1 MINPYSE
8 EIVLGV
14 IEEIGYV
21 LCLQNF
27 GFLWKFLYFW
37 GVFLR
42 IFLNVLIEFLIRL
55 LSTNMADMPFSHL
68 NLWWAWLNH
77 CCIDDQSIDIHSI
90 GLGFN
95 SRLRQADYT
104 NNKWKYKKVVVLPIR
119 IVKSNVS
126 SVGPSPDF
134 TIRIC
139 TVQQPSTFVSL
150 HCPRKTLRL
159 FYMSNTRF
167 VLRETVLKKRK
178 RLVYCRYTESEG
190 PFAKGLRSSFLA

>member
-1 MINPYSE
+1 MHLEFFSILQGALQILFLKNSLIFKIDWKHCSYMINPYSE

-37 GVFLR
+37 GVYLR

-55 LSTNMADMPFSHL
+55 LSTNMADMPFSHS

-77 CCIDDQSIDIHSI
+77 CCIDDQSVDIHSI

-95 SRLRQADYT
+95 SWLRQADYT
-104 NNKWKYKKVVVLPIR
+104 NNKWKWKKVVVLPIR
-119 IVKSNVS
+119 IV
-126 SVGPSPDF
+126 
-134 TIRIC
+134 
-139 TVQQPSTFVSL
+139 
-150 HCPRKTLRL
+150 
-159 FYMSNTRF
+159 
-167 VLRETVLKKRK
+167 
-178 RLVYCRYTESEG
+178 
-190 PFAKGLRSSFLA
+190 